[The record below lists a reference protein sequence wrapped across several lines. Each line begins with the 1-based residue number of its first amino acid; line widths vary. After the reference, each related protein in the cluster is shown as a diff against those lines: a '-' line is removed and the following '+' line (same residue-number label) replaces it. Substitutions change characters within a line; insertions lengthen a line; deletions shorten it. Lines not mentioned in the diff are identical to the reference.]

1 MGFLESTDNIKI
13 DLNEKSIYFN
23 RIFSWYF
30 DDFGKNKEAFLQQIL
45 RHLRKQKKQLI
56 NGILVHDDGLAVKDI
71 QFKYYKYDWTS
82 NASPETRIFVK
93 NELNLTQH
101 QCFML

>member
-1 MGFLESTDNIKI
+1 MWDP
-13 DLNEKSIYFN
+13 
-23 RIFSWYF
+23 
-30 DDFGKNKEAFLQQIL
+30 KNVFREPIQKKKVI
-45 RHLRKQKKQLI
+45 KQKKQLI